1 MRLLGWLLVGL
12 VVIRAGVW
20 VLSGAGHVSGVAAGF
35 LADVV
40 MDVVVFV
47 AWAVA
52 ALAALGLLAALALGA
67 AELHD
72 RRSRK
77 ERAARRVHPVTASPR
92 PAPDEAT
99 PATSPMPAASN
110 PVAEPVIKPPV
121 LGRLKHLT
129 EIDELLNGRDP
140 EGSDRDAGP
149 VIGTVL
155 PALSYDGLGLRGFER
170 GARPVIGVTPPA
182 LPYEFDPG
190 RSDKGRRPPVWQP
203 LSATPPSPVS
213 NKAPITN
220 RSHVPRAVPASQDP
234 PAPPVPTLIPQA
246 SQGLPAPP
254 SPALLVL
261 ACRGVQIGDDNAQFN
276 TYTYKLQDPTVDF
289 AKVLSDPAVRDA
301 LSCLIKDPEN
311 DELRAKARE
320 ALCAGKWT
328 SRREELLDLGS
339 LGMRSPHSDV
349 TRDLKAMQG
358 FITVRNCRGVQ
369 AGNSSYQRN
378 DFIYVCRRAT
388 VNASSL
394 LKSHPEVASSLIDA
408 MVTPSQKKWKE
419 PGEKLN
425 AAVRTALNSPE
436 SLDAIPD
443 RSINVSPRITGVL
456 RDHDGVSI
464 GDRCHTADFKAVMVE
479 LKQPHN
485 LPKCVVNESTRLMA
499 ERAAQLRRQAS
510 ARREP
515 PSSPSAPPAPSWPSG
530 PSRPSAPSAHTPRPI
545 VPDEPRPSM
554 SDRDSLPPHHFPR
567 SPNHTPEP
575 PSGPESP
582 SSGPGFGL

>member
-1 MRLLGWLLVGL
+1 M
-12 VVIRAGVW
+12 
-20 VLSGAGHVSGVAAGF
+20 
-35 LADVV
+35 
-40 MDVVVFV
+40 VVFV
-47 AWAVA
+47 AWTVA
-52 ALAALGLLAALALGA
+52 ALAALGLLAGLALGA

-77 ERAARRVHPVTASPR
+77 QRAVPRVRPLTASPR
-92 PAPDEAT
+92 PAPEETA
-99 PATSPMPAASN
+99 PATSPMPAPSG
-110 PVAEPVIKPPV
+110 PVAESVIKPPV
-121 LGRLKHLT
+121 LGPLKRLT
-129 EIDELLNGRDP
+129 EIRELPNGHDP
-140 EGSDRDAGP
+140 AGSDRDARP

-155 PALSYDGLGLRGFER
+155 PSQPYDCLGLGRSGR
-170 GARPVIGVTPPA
+170 DARPVIGTTPPA
-182 LPYEFDPG
+182 LPYACDPR
-190 RSDKGRRPPVWQP
+190 RSDKDRRLPISQVRPP
-203 LSATPPSPVS
+203 APPSPVS
-213 NKAPITN
+213 KEAPII
-220 RSHVPRAVPASQDP
+220 RSHVPSAVPVSQDP
-234 PAPPVPTLIPQA
+234 PAPPVPTLIPRA
-246 SQGLPAPP
+246 SQVQPAPP

-311 DELRAKARE
+311 DELRAKATE

-328 SRREELLDLGS
+328 SKREELLDLGP
-339 LGMRSPHSDV
+339 LGVRSPRSDV
-349 TRDLKAMQG
+349 TRDLKEMQG
-358 FITVRNCRGVQ
+358 FITVRNCQGVQ
-369 AGNSSYQRN
+369 TGDSCYQRN

-425 AAVRTALNSPE
+425 AAVRTALNSPK

-464 GDRCHTADFKAVMVE
+464 GDRCRTADFKAVMVE
-479 LKQPHN
+479 LKQPRN
-485 LPKCVVNESTRLMA
+485 LPKCVVKESMRLMTA
-499 ERAAQLRRQAS
+499 QRAVQPGRQAS
-510 ARREP
+510 ARSEP
-515 PSSPSAPPAPSWPSG
+515 PSPPSAPPAPSGPPG
-530 PSRPSAPSAHTPRPI
+530 PSRPSAPSAYTPRRS
-545 VPDEPRPSM
+545 VTSA
-554 SDRDSLPPHHFPR
+554 SDRDRLPPHHLPR
-567 SPNHTPEP
+567 NPNHTPEP

-582 SSGPGFGL
+582 SSGRGFGL